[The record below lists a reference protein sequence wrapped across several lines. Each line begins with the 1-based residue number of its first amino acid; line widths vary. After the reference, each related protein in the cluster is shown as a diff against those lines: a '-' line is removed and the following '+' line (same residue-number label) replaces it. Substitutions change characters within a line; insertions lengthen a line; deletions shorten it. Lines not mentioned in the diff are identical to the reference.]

1 MLYTALSQG
10 QKNVQTLQSLQTRI
24 DLCMLH
30 RKNPQTSPRFEKKKK
45 RYRNKRWP
53 NLSCSGLAKECL
65 ISRRRL
71 ALV

>member
-30 RKNPQTSPRFEKKKK
+30 RKTLKPLHGLKKKK
-45 RYRNKRWP
+45 TDIEINVGLTYR
-53 NLSCSGLAKECL
+53 
-65 ISRRRL
+65 
-71 ALV
+71 VQV